1 MTTMMMVMT
10 KMLIKTMPMMMM
22 MMLMMMDDG
31 GDSVDDYAYDCC
43 YSCDRSFVGIV
54 ISVILIVSA
63 LAHHNVTICNTGS
76 LACWYVLM

>member
-1 MTTMMMVMT
+1 MMVMT
-10 KMLIKTMPMMMM
+10 KMLINMMPMMMM